1 MDPGPPALWMPW
13 FPAFDSAIM
22 EQMSSS
28 RSEGA
33 DGWTRAA
40 GQTRRAPISGSRVWL
55 YRILVVGLAPL
66 LVVGLLEGGLRLA
79 GWRRPTD
86 FLVVRSVAG
95 PVTGPVAARADQGPK
110 ALVNQR
116 FSARFFERGLER
128 EPFPAALDEKPKGT
142 VRIVV
147 LGESAAYG
155 DPTPAFGLAR
165 CLEVLLEARFPQRR
179 FEVVNAAMTAI
190 NSHAILPIARS
201 CAEHHPDLFVVYMGN
216 NEVVGPF
223 GPGTGLTPFA
233 DNLERVRTGLWLR
246 TTAVGQLAARL
257 GDWTASLGA
266 NPAVWRGMEMMLERP
281 VSWSDPRLEPVM
293 ANFRR
298 NLVDICRVAMGTVG
312 RSGKVIACTVA
323 TNLRDCP
330 PFASVHRADLEQADL
345 ERWSDVYDEGLKLEQ
360 AGASD
365 AAADQFLAAEEID
378 PDHAE
383 LHFRLA
389 RAAESNGDP
398 EKARYHYRLARDL
411 DALRFRADSRINQ
424 LIRAVAAAE
433 PDRIELVDAEE
444 VFEEESAGGV
454 PGSKYFLEHVHLT
467 FAGNVLLAERVAD
480 KVAQVIPELGHGGS
494 STEIGAEDLAAR
506 LAWTPREEL
515 KQWTE
520 IHGRMT
526 RPPFTNQLGHERE
539 LQARIDQF
547 AERWENERRRDP
559 ADELAS
565 YRKALAARPSD
576 WLVRERLAQHLLE
589 GDDPAGAA
597 SEAEQVT
604 RDQPWRARAWQL
616 KGNALERLG
625 RRAEAVAAY
634 RAATTAYPVDLA
646 SPSALAQAHMAL
658 GLALRGDGQEEEG
671 ERAIQ
676 QAFALAPTLPALYV
690 QYAGALL
697 PTDPARAAEQLR
709 AALALDPTDARASF
723 LLARWELD
731 QGQGENALE
740 HLRAAAVGAP
750 LNPDY
755 AKALG
760 ACAARTGDLGL
771 ALDAYG
777 RAERLRPDDATVP
790 LARGEVLARQ
800 GDSAGARD
808 AFEQALR
815 LDSDSP
821 EARYALAWLLA
832 TADRD
837 DLRDGER
844 ALELAEGLCAENE
857 PVRPEYLDALAAALA
872 EVGQFDRAVKIAGRA
887 SDLAV
892 ARGARSLSQDILA
905 RRAAYQRRLAH
916 RHSGRG
922 PSVPSTPSSRAE
934 GSD

>member
-1 MDPGPPALWMPW
+1 
-13 FPAFDSAIM
+13 
-22 EQMSSS
+22 MSVSQ
-28 RSEGA
+28 SEGA
-33 DGWTRAA
+33 DGWTRLA
-40 GQTRRAPISGSRVWL
+40 GPSRRAPIPRSRVWL
-55 YRILVVGLAPL
+55 YRILAVGLAPL
-66 LVVGLLEGGLRLA
+66 LVIGLLEGGLRFA

-86 FLVVRSVAG
+86 FLIVRLV
-95 PVTGPVAARADQGPK
+95 DEEPK
-110 ALVNQR
+110 VLVNQR

-128 EPFPAALDEKPKGT
+128 EPFPAALDEKPRGT
-142 VRIVV
+142 IRIVV

-165 CLEVLLEARFPQRR
+165 CLEVLLEARFPKRR

-201 CAEHHPDLFVVYMGN
+201 CAEHQPDLFVIYMGN

-233 DNLERVRTGLWLR
+233 DNLERIRAGLWLR
-246 TTAVGQLAARL
+246 TTAVGQLAVQL
-257 GDWTASLGA
+257 GDWARSRGA
-266 NPAVWRGMEMMLERP
+266 GPAVWRGMEMMLERP
-281 VSWSDPRLEPVM
+281 VSWSDPRLEPTM

-298 NLVDICRVAMGTVG
+298 NLEDICRVAMGAAG
-312 RSGKVIACTVA
+312 GSGKVILCTVA

-330 PFASVHRADLEQADL
+330 PFASVHRADLAQADL
-345 ERWSDVYDEGLKLEQ
+345 ERWSAVYGEGQKLEQ
-360 AGASD
+360 EGEAQ
-365 AAADQFLAAEEID
+365 AAADRFRAAEEID
-378 PDHAE
+378 PDYAE

-389 RAAESNGDP
+389 RAAESDGDA

-480 KVAQVIPELGHGGS
+480 KVAQAIPGLGKGVS
-494 STEIGAEDLAAR
+494 SAKIEAEDLAAR
-506 LAWTPREEL
+506 LAWTPRAEL

-539 LQARIDQF
+539 MEARIDEF
-547 AERWENERRRDP
+547 AERWEKERRRDP

-565 YRKALAARPSD
+565 CRKALESRPAD
-576 WLVRERLAQHLLE
+576 WFVRERLAQLLLE
-589 GDDPAGAA
+589 GDDPEGAT
-597 SEAEQVT
+597 SEAERVT
-604 RDQPWRARAWQL
+604 RDHPWRARAWQL

-634 RAATTAYPVDLA
+634 RAATTAYPMDLA
-646 SPSALAQAHMAL
+646 SLSALAQAHMAL

-671 ERAIQ
+671 EREIER
-676 QAFALAPTLPALYV
+676 AFALAPTLSVLYV

-697 PTDPARAAEQLR
+697 SADPARAAEQLR
-709 AALALDPTDARASF
+709 AALALDPTDARANA

-731 QGQGENALE
+731 QGESASALE
-740 HLRAAAVGAP
+740 HSRAAAAGAP

-760 ACAARTGDLGL
+760 ACAARTGELGL

-815 LDSDSP
+815 LEPNAP

-844 ALELAEGLCAENE
+844 ALALAEGLCAESD

-872 EVGQFDRAVKIAGRA
+872 EVGQFERAVKVAGQA

-892 ARGARSLSQDILA
+892 ARGERSLSREILA

-916 RHSGRG
+916 RHPGLS
-922 PSVPSTPSSRAE
+922 PSVPDSPASGAE
-934 GSD
+934 GSE